1 MAEARGYEI
10 DDMLHKSMK
19 STSTIIGNGSEV
31 IKLVSVNI
39 ATESNTRHAAFLQL
53 TNHDFGIYGFL
64 GSSSVKLSELKVY
77 AV

>member
-1 MAEARGYEI
+1 MAEAGCYEI
-10 DDMLHKSMK
+10 DDTLYKCMK
-19 STSTIIGNGSEV
+19 STSTIISNGSEV
-31 IKLVSVNI
+31 LSVNI
-39 ATESNTRHAAFLQL
+39 ATESTTRLAAFLQL